1 MKITKRF
8 FSIFMC
14 LILIICI
21 TGVFPEKPS
30 AAAGTVKATKITLS
44 QPECR
49 RIYPLTLE

>member
-30 AAAGTVKATKITLS
+30 AAAETVKATGVQENIS
-44 QPECR
+44 ADAGVR
-49 RIYPLTLE
+49 